1 MRRNIVAGNWKMNLN
16 HPDSTRLIDEIN
28 SSEIHSDTELI
39 VAPPSIYLS
48 SFNKKQHHFSLSA
61 QNIHFE
67 ENGAFT
73 GEISAEMLSSLNIN
87 YAIVGHSERRSLF
100 HETDEII
107 FKKVESLLKYK
118 VTPIFCCGE
127 LKEEREEGRAFEVVS
142 NQLNNLLSHLNEDQ
156 IKKVIIAYEPVWAI
170 GTGLTASPEDAQK
183 MHQHIRGSIA
193 DQFSI
198 ETAENISILYGGSC
212 KPENAKD
219 IFSQDDIDGGL
230 IGGASLDCK
239 SFLSIANSFS

>member
-28 SSEIHSDTELI
+28 TSEIHSDTELI

-142 NQLNNLLSHLNEDQ
+142 NQLNNLLTHLNEDQ

-170 GTGLTASPEDAQK
+170 GTGLTASPEDAQN

-239 SFLSIANSFS
+239 SFLSNANSFS

>member
-16 HPDSTRLIDEIN
+16 HDDSTRLIDEIN
-28 SSEIHSDTELI
+28 TSEIHSDAELI
-39 VAPPSIYLS
+39 VAPPSVYLS
-48 SFNKKQHHFSLSA
+48 SFNNKQHHFSLSA

-107 FKKVESLLKYK
+107 FKKVESLLKYNL
-118 VTPIFCCGE
+118 TPIFCCGE
-127 LKEEREEGRAFEVVS
+127 SKKEREEGRAFDVVS
-142 NQLNNLLSHLNEDQ
+142 NQLNYLLLELKEYQ
-156 IKKVIIAYEPVWAI
+156 IKKIIIAYEPVWAI
-170 GTGLTASPEDAQK
+170 GTGLTASPDDAQK
-183 MHQHIRGSIA
+183 MHKHIRELLTN
-193 DQFSI
+193 QFSRK
-198 ETAENISILYGGSC
+198 TAENISILYGGSC
-212 KPENAKD
+212 KPDNAKD

-230 IGGASLDCK
+230 IGGASLDCN

>member
-61 QNIHFE
+61 QNIYFE

-183 MHQHIRGSIA
+183 MHQHIRRSIA

>member
-16 HPDSTRLIDEIN
+16 YPDSTRLIDEIN
-28 SSEIHSDTELI
+28 TNEINSDAELI

-48 SFNKKQHHFSLSA
+48 SLNKKQHHFSLSA

-87 YAIVGHSERRSLF
+87 YAIVGHSERRSMF
-100 HETDEII
+100 HETNEII
-107 FKKVESLLKYK
+107 FKKVKSLLKYN
-118 VTPIFCCGE
+118 VSPIFCCGE
-127 LKEEREEGRAFEVVS
+127 LKEEREEGRAFKVVS
-142 NQLNNLLSHLNEDQ
+142 NQLNYLLSDLKEDQ
-156 IKKVIIAYEPVWAI
+156 IRKIIIAYEPVWAI

-183 MHQHIRGSIA
+183 MHKHIRVSLA
-193 DQFSI
+193 DQFSLK
-198 ETAENISILYGGSC
+198 TAENITILYGGSC

-230 IGGASLDCK
+230 IGGASLDCN

>member
-16 HPDSTRLIDEIN
+16 HSDSTRLIDEIN
-28 SSEIHSDTELI
+28 TKEIHPDVELI

-48 SFNKKQHHFSLSA
+48 ILHKKQHHFSLSA

-87 YAIVGHSERRSLF
+87 YAIVGHSERRSMF

-107 FKKVESLLKYK
+107 FKKVKSLLKYN
-118 VTPIFCCGE
+118 VSPIFCCGE

-142 NQLNNLLSHLNEDQ
+142 NQLNYLLSDLNEDQ
-156 IKKVIIAYEPVWAI
+156 IRKIIIAYEPVWAI
-170 GTGLTASPEDAQK
+170 GTGVAADLDTISKTHEQ
-183 MHQHIRGSIA
+183 IRAFLPTFLKKS
-193 DQFSI
+193 
-198 ETAENISILYGGSC
+198 ENISILYGGSVNNDNC
-212 KPENAKD
+212 RD
-219 IFSQDDIDGGL
+219 IINLNDVDGFL
-230 IGGASLDCK
+230 IGGAALDAQM
-239 SFLSIANSFS
+239 FLNIYNKMN

>member
-28 SSEIHSDTELI
+28 TSEIHSDTELI

-73 GEISAEMLSSLNIN
+73 GEISAEMLSSLNIK

-142 NQLNNLLSHLNEDQ
+142 NQLNNLLTHLNEDQ

-198 ETAENISILYGGSC
+198 VTAENISILYGGSC

>member
-28 SSEIHSDTELI
+28 TREIHSDTELI

-73 GEISAEMLSSLNIN
+73 GEISSEMLSSLNIN

-142 NQLNNLLSHLNEDQ
+142 NQLNNLLTHLNEDQ

>member
-16 HPDSTRLIDEIN
+16 YPVSTRLIDEIN
-28 SSEIHSDTELI
+28 ANEIHLDAELI

-48 SFNKKQHHFSLSA
+48 SLHKKQHHFFLSA

-87 YAIVGHSERRSLF
+87 YAIVGHSERRSMF
-100 HETDEII
+100 HETNEII
-107 FKKVESLLKYK
+107 FKKVKSLLKYN
-118 VTPIFCCGE
+118 VSPIFCCGE
-127 LKEEREEGRAFEVVS
+127 LKKEREEGRAFEIVS
-142 NQLNNLLSHLNEDQ
+142 NQLNYLLSNLKEDQ
-156 IKKVIIAYEPVWAI
+156 IRKIIIAYEPVWAI
-170 GTGLTASPEDAQK
+170 GTGLTASPDDAQK
-183 MHQHIRGSIA
+183 MHKHIRESLA
-193 DQFSI
+193 YKFSLK
-198 ETAENISILYGGSC
+198 TAENIAILYGGSC

-230 IGGASLDCK
+230 IGGASLDCN

>member
-1 MRRNIVAGNWKMNLN
+1 MRRNIVTGNWKMNLN
-16 HPDSTRLIDEIN
+16 HSDSTRLIDEIN
-28 SSEIHSDTELI
+28 TKEIHLDVELI

-48 SFNKKQHHFSLSA
+48 SLHKKQHHFSLSA

-87 YAIVGHSERRSLF
+87 YAIVGHSERRSMF

-107 FKKVESLLKYK
+107 FKKVKSLLKYN
-118 VTPIFCCGE
+118 VNPIFCCGE

-142 NQLNNLLSHLNEDQ
+142 NQLNYLLSDLKEDQ
-156 IKKVIIAYEPVWAI
+156 IRKIIIAYEPVWAI

-183 MHQHIRGSIA
+183 MHKHIRESLA
-193 DQFSI
+193 DQFSLK
-198 ETAENISILYGGSC
+198 TAENIAILYGGSC

-219 IFSQDDIDGGL
+219 IFSQEDIDGGL
-230 IGGASLDCK
+230 IGGASLDCN

>member
-16 HPDSTRLIDEIN
+16 LSDSTRLIDEIN
-28 SSEIHSDTELI
+28 TKEIHPDVELI

-48 SFNKKQHHFSLSA
+48 SLHKKQHHFSLSA

-87 YAIVGHSERRSLF
+87 YAIVGHSERRSMF

-107 FKKVESLLKYK
+107 FKKVKSLLKYNIS
-118 VTPIFCCGE
+118 PIFCCGE
-127 LKEEREEGRAFEVVS
+127 SKEEREEGRAFEVVS
-142 NQLNNLLSHLNEDQ
+142 NQLNYLLSDLNEDQ
-156 IKKVIIAYEPVWAI
+156 IRKIIIAYEPVWAI

-183 MHQHIRGSIA
+183 MHKHIRKSLA
-193 DQFSI
+193 DQFSLK
-198 ETAENISILYGGSC
+198 TAENIAILYGGSC
-212 KPENAKD
+212 KPKNAKD

-230 IGGASLDCK
+230 IGGASLDCN

>member
-28 SSEIHSDTELI
+28 TSEIPSDTELI

-142 NQLNNLLSHLNEDQ
+142 NQLNNLLTHLNEDQ

>member
-16 HPDSTRLIDEIN
+16 YPVSTRLIDEIN
-28 SSEIHSDTELI
+28 ANEIHLDAELI

-48 SFNKKQHHFSLSA
+48 SLHKKQHHFSLSA

-87 YAIVGHSERRSLF
+87 YAIVGHSERRSMF
-100 HETDEII
+100 HETNEII
-107 FKKVESLLKYK
+107 FKKVKSLLKYN
-118 VTPIFCCGE
+118 VSPIFCCGE
-127 LKEEREEGRAFEVVS
+127 LKKEREEGRAFEIVS
-142 NQLNNLLSHLNEDQ
+142 NQLNYLLSNLKEDQ
-156 IKKVIIAYEPVWAI
+156 IRKIIIAYEPVWAI
-170 GTGLTASPEDAQK
+170 GTGLTASPDDAQK
-183 MHQHIRGSIA
+183 MHKHIRESLA
-193 DQFSI
+193 DKFSLK
-198 ETAENISILYGGSC
+198 TAENIAILYGGSC

-230 IGGASLDCK
+230 IGGASLDCN

>member
-16 HPDSTRLIDEIN
+16 HSDSTQLIDEIN
-28 SSEIHSDTELI
+28 TKEIHPDVELI

-48 SFNKKQHHFSLSA
+48 SLHKKQHHFSLSA

-87 YAIVGHSERRSLF
+87 YAIVGHSERRSMF

-107 FKKVESLLKYK
+107 FKKVKSLLKYNIS
-118 VTPIFCCGE
+118 PIFCCGE
-127 LKEEREEGRAFEVVS
+127 SKEEREEGRAFDVVS
-142 NQLNNLLSHLNEDQ
+142 NQLNYLLSDLNEDQ
-156 IKKVIIAYEPVWAI
+156 IRKIIIAYEPVWAI

-183 MHQHIRGSIA
+183 MHKHIRESLA
-193 DQFSI
+193 DQFSLK
-198 ETAENISILYGGSC
+198 TAENIPILYGGSC
-212 KPENAKD
+212 KPKNAKD

-230 IGGASLDCK
+230 IGGASLDCN

>member
-28 SSEIHSDTELI
+28 TSEIHSDTELI

-73 GEISAEMLSSLNIN
+73 GEISAEMLSSLNIK

-107 FKKVESLLKYK
+107 FKKVESLLKFK
-118 VTPIFCCGE
+118 VSPIFCCGE

-142 NQLNNLLSHLNEDQ
+142 NQLNYLLTDLNEDQ
-156 IKKVIIAYEPVWAI
+156 FGKIIIAYEPVWAI

-230 IGGASLDCK
+230 IGGASLNCK

>member
-28 SSEIHSDTELI
+28 TSEIHSDTELI

-142 NQLNNLLSHLNEDQ
+142 NQLNNLLTHLNEDQ

-193 DQFSI
+193 DQFST

>member
-16 HPDSTRLIDEIN
+16 HSDSTQLIDEIN
-28 SSEIHSDTELI
+28 TKEIHPYVELI

-48 SFNKKQHHFSLSA
+48 SLHKKQHHFSLSA

-87 YAIVGHSERRSLF
+87 YAIVGHSERRSMF

-107 FKKVESLLKYK
+107 FKKVKSLLKYNIS
-118 VTPIFCCGE
+118 PIFCCGE
-127 LKEEREEGRAFEVVS
+127 SKEEREEGRAFEVVS
-142 NQLNNLLSHLNEDQ
+142 NQLNYLLSDLNEDQ
-156 IKKVIIAYEPVWAI
+156 IRKIIIAYEPVWAI

-183 MHQHIRGSIA
+183 MHKHIRESLA
-193 DQFSI
+193 DQFSLK
-198 ETAENISILYGGSC
+198 TAENIAILYGGSC
-212 KPENAKD
+212 KPKNAKD

-230 IGGASLDCK
+230 IGGASLDCN

>member
-16 HPDSTRLIDEIN
+16 YPDSTRLIDEIN
-28 SSEIHSDTELI
+28 TKEIHPDVELI

-48 SFNKKQHHFSLSA
+48 SLHKKQHHFSLSA

-87 YAIVGHSERRSLF
+87 YAIVGHSERRSMF

-107 FKKVESLLKYK
+107 FKKVKSLLKYNIS
-118 VTPIFCCGE
+118 PIFCCGE
-127 LKEEREEGRAFEVVS
+127 SKEEREEGRAFEVVS
-142 NQLNNLLSHLNEDQ
+142 NQLNYLLSDLNEDQ
-156 IKKVIIAYEPVWAI
+156 IRKIIIAYEPVWAI

-183 MHQHIRGSIA
+183 MHKHIRESLA
-193 DQFSI
+193 DQFSLK
-198 ETAENISILYGGSC
+198 TAENIAILYGGSC
-212 KPENAKD
+212 KPKNAKD

-230 IGGASLDCK
+230 IGGASLDCN

>member
-28 SSEIHSDTELI
+28 TSEIHSDTELI

-107 FKKVESLLKYK
+107 FKKVESLLKYE

-142 NQLNNLLSHLNEDQ
+142 NQLNNLLTHLNEDQ

>member
-28 SSEIHSDTELI
+28 TSEIHSDAELI
-39 VAPPSIYLS
+39 VAPPSVYLS

-142 NQLNNLLSHLNEDQ
+142 NQLNNLLTHLNEDQ

-198 ETAENISILYGGSC
+198 ETAGNISILYGGSC

>member
-16 HPDSTRLIDEIN
+16 YPDSTRLIDEIN
-28 SSEIHSDTELI
+28 ANEIHLDAELI

-48 SFNKKQHHFSLSA
+48 SLHKKQHHFFLSA

-73 GEISAEMLSSLNIN
+73 GEISVEMLSSLNIN
-87 YAIVGHSERRSLF
+87 YAIVGHSERRSMF
-100 HETDEII
+100 HETNEII
-107 FKKVESLLKYK
+107 FKKVKSLLKYN
-118 VTPIFCCGE
+118 VSPIFCCGE
-127 LKEEREEGRAFEVVS
+127 LKKEREEGRAFEVVS
-142 NQLNNLLSHLNEDQ
+142 NQLNYLLCDLKEDQ
-156 IKKVIIAYEPVWAI
+156 IRKIIIAYEPVWAI

-183 MHQHIRGSIA
+183 MHKHIRESLA
-193 DQFSI
+193 DQFTLK
-198 ETAENISILYGGSC
+198 TAENISILYGGSC

-230 IGGASLDCK
+230 IGGASLDCN

>member
-28 SSEIHSDTELI
+28 TSEIHSDAELI
-39 VAPPSIYLS
+39 VAPPSVYLS

-100 HETDEII
+100 YETDEII

-142 NQLNNLLSHLNEDQ
+142 NQLNNLLTHLNEDQ